1 MNPSTS
7 LSVSARRIVTG
18 AAVTLVLMASV
29 LVSSLPAAAQGYPAV
44 PNESAPSVVT
54 LTGVAVGNCP
64 CTVVATLP
72 DGSTRSIIVLTSGG
86 SWSLDVPVQGG
97 ITTVTVD
104 DVVVQEIVQAVVTPS
119 PPTYSCP
126 SGTSGIPVAGGTC
139 VRPGTAES
147 APVIVSCLEPVN
159 PATGECDNPVASCP
173 TSFSGT
179 PVIGGSCS
187 RTLALPTLVPVAVTT
202 NPDTVTCP
210 AGTSPFASTPCVC
223 VRTIA
228 QTEASAPVTGAAIA
242 VAVVPAQSGTT
253 AVTPG
258 VVVPAADYG
267 FTSNTIT
274 STTTTSTNTGAVATP
289 TLALTGSSLTTDLG
303 FVAMGLL
310 GFGALA
316 LGGRRL
322 QRTTY

>member
-86 SWSLDVPVQGG
+86 SWSLDVPVQSGT
-97 ITTVTVD
+97 TTVHVD
-104 DVVVQEIVQAVVTPS
+104 GVVVQEIVQAVVTPS

-126 SGTSGIPVAGGTC
+126 AGTRGIPMAGGVC
-139 VRPGTAES
+139 VGPVSAVS
-147 APVIVSCLEPVN
+147 APVVVSCLEPVN
-159 PATGECDNPVASCP
+159 PETGECDNPVASCP
-173 TSFSGT
+173 IGFSGI

-187 RTLALPTLVPVAVTT
+187 RTVAVTQVPVVVT
-202 NPDTVTCP
+202 ANPDTVTCP
-210 AGTSPFASTPCVC
+210 AGTSPLASTPFVC

-228 QTEASAPVTGAAIA
+228 QREASAPVTGAAIA
-242 VAVVPAQSGTT
+242 VAVTHAPSVITPI
-253 AVTPG
+253 TPG
-258 VVVPAADYG
+258 VVVAAADYG
-267 FTSNTIT
+267 FTGATKTGAN
-274 STTTTSTNTGAVATP
+274 NTGGVVATP

-316 LGGRRL
+316 LVGRRL
-322 QRTTY
+322 QRTTS